1 MIEVGKKVKII
12 YDSVHQKEGVYL
24 YCMKTIVQ
32 YILYAHLKKS
42 DLESYTQLK
51 EQYPELQPKEEDK
64 R

>member
-51 EQYPELQPKEEDK
+51 EQYPEL
-64 R
+64 